1 MSWTE
6 MVDQN
11 VTPEERLLRLIE
23 SGEKGKLAPKATK
36 RSAFWDVRAWAK
48 VLLPRREKANQ
59 SARVRSGAGLLPEFN
74 MSLINRI
81 LVVFLVFLVAGI
93 ALNMNN
99 VRTIPKDLTVQATV
113 SNPSPEDDAVDK
125 KALASL
131 RPLTDYLNEVGKRDI
146 FSPSPVPK
154 PEKPEPR
161 KKPERKGKPVK
172 RPQTNSLKVL
182 QEKVNALKLVGI
194 SWGGVPIAMIENT
207 TKRETSF
214 LKAGQFINDVQ
225 IKVILK
231 DRVVLSYENAEYDLF

>member
-1 MSWTE
+1 

-23 SGEKGKLAPKATK
+23 SGEKGKLGPKATK
-36 RSAFWDVRAWAK
+36 RSAFWDVRAWAE
-48 VLLPRREKANQ
+48 VLFFRREKASQ
-59 SARVRSGAGLLPEFN
+59 SARARSGAGLVPEFN
-74 MSLINRI
+74 LSLINRI
-81 LVVFLVFLVAGI
+81 LVVFLVFVVAGI
-93 ALNMNN
+93 AFNMND

-113 SNPSPEDDAVDK
+113 SNPSPGDDAGYK

-146 FSPSPVPK
+146 FSPSPVPR

-161 KKPERKGKPVK
+161 KTPTPTPKAKPVK
-172 RPQTNSLKVL
+172 LPQANSLKVL
-182 QEKVNALKLVGI
+182 QEKVKALKLVGI
-194 SWGGVPIAMIENT
+194 SWGGIPIAMIENT

>member
-1 MSWTE
+1 

-146 FSPSPVPK
+146 FSPSPPPEPTK
-154 PEKPEPR
+154 PEPGKKPEPR
-161 KKPERKGKPVK
+161 KKLAPKGRPVK
-172 RPQTNSLKVL
+172 PQPNSLQVL
-182 QEKVNALKLVGI
+182 
-194 SWGGVPIAMIENT
+194 
-207 TKRETSF
+207 
-214 LKAGQFINDVQ
+214 
-225 IKVILK
+225 
-231 DRVVLSYENAEYDLF
+231 